1 MENVSKKCGFDE
13 EPTAARDT
21 EDQQATI
28 KGPPFQSQSPGF
40 HEINAIRKTPAKYAA
55 EALPT

>member
-1 MENVSKKCGFDE
+1 MEDVGKKCCFDE
-13 EPTAARDT
+13 DSTAGCDT
-21 EDQQATI
+21 EDQQPSI